1 MPYVVLNLFK
11 VYNKNTRKKSIDY
24 TLYINLVFLFE
35 TLNLLRKKFTKI
47 NNRQPPHITKYDLFG

>member
-11 VYNKNTRKKSIDY
+11 VYNKNTRKKSVDY

-35 TLNLLRKKFTKI
+35 TLNLLRKKI
-47 NNRQPPHITKYDLFG
+47 YQNQ